1 MHYKTMVLE
10 FLQEQL
16 PTLHE
21 QLRTSKKLLRT
32 VNAHAAYLKSKHDA
46 WMTEFRAM
54 RPDNDPSQFS
64 SEAPPVPARPTYQ
77 DRVTR
82 ATPGEDFTRL
92 VTDPGFHRSQMM
104 IGRLMMVARTLD
116 SRMTVLPGATS
127 RLREWGRLDDPAG
140 SFIL

>member
-1 MHYKTMVLE
+1 M
-10 FLQEQL
+10 
-16 PTLHE
+16 
-21 QLRTSKKLLRT
+21 
-32 VNAHAAYLKSKHDA
+32 NAHAAYLKSKHDA

-82 ATPGEDFTRL
+82 ATPGDDVTRL

-116 SRMTVLPGATS
+116 SRMTVPRVRRPGYASGGVSMIRQVASYFSWRRCRT
-127 RLREWGRLDDPAG
+127 RLNNRMWNPTQGVEAAHVDRAK
-140 SFIL
+140 